1 MKLINK
7 LSIALMALTTLVG
20 TPSCSSDDYEMVSKP
35 DNAQV
40 YFSNENSFDYLLA
53 ENQNTVEV
61 EVSRV
66 NTEGA
71 LTVNI
76 SATDE
81 SALFSI
87 PSSVTFEDGKSSA
100 LLPITFDFNALTP
113 DQAYVLNL
121 KLQGETSV
129 YGDAEVDVNIK
140 YAPWSQWAPISD
152 DYPTYTYTQLVSGTY
167 QQEVY
172 YRESMLN
179 PSLAQLML
187 VDWFYGV
194 NLIVDWDKAKNRLSV
209 APQYSGYNHSNY
221 GAVNVADGFTYWTEI
236 RDKEGAFDDYVSYY
250 DEGTGKFML
259 NLAYYVPEGA
269 FGIGYEILQLP
280 GFEQKDFSLNVKVG
294 GSYLNGKDLGIVINL
309 TMGEDV
315 ASMKYAVFAGTLET
329 EEIKAKADGIFSG
342 DIESTYTTENGNKV
356 ILVPEEGD
364 YTVVV
369 VLYDADNNRV
379 GEDIAIGIN
388 VTAPTGAESWTP
400 LFTGDY
406 EYVLFFGS
414 EEEPEYDE
422 GLTLYVND
430 KDPSLYKIANWGN
443 GVDFVFSMDEDGR
456 VLVQD
461 IFTGYTHPKYGDVF
475 VDDVFDYTGSDE
487 YGVSYYNSEEGTF
500 YFNLVYYVEAGEFG
514 VGYERFKLTASA
526 QASMSTRA
534 QKTNNFNPSASVIQ
548 NNIDKNKEIKK
559 FNKSNKYRLIKNN
572 PVLN

>member
-40 YFSNENSFDYLLA
+40 YFSNENSFEYLLA

-113 DQAYVLNL
+113 DHAYVLNL

-129 YGDAEVDVNIK
+129 YGDEEVDVNIK

-152 DYPTYTYTQLVSGTY
+152 DYPTYTYTQYASGTY
-167 QQEVY
+167 EQEVY
-172 YRESMLN
+172 CRESMLN

-194 NLIVDWDKAKNRLSV
+194 NLIVDWDKAKNILSV
-209 APQYSGYNHSNY
+209 APQFSGANHSDY
-221 GAVNVADGFTYWTEI
+221 GAINVADGFTYWTEI
-236 RDKEGAFDDYVSYY
+236 RGKDVSFEDYQSYY
-250 DEGTGKFML
+250 DKNTGQFKL
-259 NLAYYVPEGA
+259 NLAYYVSAGA

-280 GFEQKDFSLNVKVG
+280 GFEQKDYSLNAKIG
-294 GSYLNGKDLGIVINL
+294 GSYQNGNDLGIVINL

-315 ASMKYAVFAGTLET
+315 ASMKYAVFASTLDA
-329 EEIKAKADGIFSG
+329 EEIKTKADGIFSG
-342 DIESTYTTENGNKV
+342 DIESIYTTENGNKL

-388 VTAPTGAESWTP
+388 VTAPTGAETWSP
-400 LFTGDY
+400 LFIGDY
-406 EYVLFFGS
+406 EYTL
-414 EEEPEYDE
+414 
-422 GLTLYVND
+422 LTN
-430 KDPSLYKIANWGN
+430 
-443 GVDFVFSMDEDGR
+443 
-456 VLVQD
+456 
-461 IFTGYTHPKYGDVF
+461 
-475 VDDVFDYTGSDE
+475 
-487 YGVSYYNSEEGTF
+487 
-500 YFNLVYYVEAGEFG
+500 
-514 VGYERFKLTASA
+514 
-526 QASMSTRA
+526 
-534 QKTNNFNPSASVIQ
+534 
-548 NNIDKNKEIKK
+548 
-559 FNKSNKYRLIKNN
+559 
-572 PVLN
+572 

>member
-152 DYPTYTYTQLVSGTY
+152 DYPTYTYTQYASGTY

-172 YRESMLN
+172 YRESMLS

-194 NLIVDWDKAKNRLSV
+194 NLIVDWDKAKNILSV
-209 APQYSGYNHSNY
+209 APQYSGANHSSY
-221 GAVNVADGFTYWTEI
+221 GAINVADGFTYWTEI
-236 RDKEGAFDDYVSYY
+236 REKEVAFEDYRSYY
-250 DEGTGKFML
+250 DEETGQFKL
-259 NLAYYVPEGA
+259 NLAYYVPQGA

-280 GFEQKDFSLNVKVG
+280 GFEQKDYSLNVKVG
-294 GSYLNGKDLGIVINL
+294 GSYLNGNDLGIVINL

-388 VTAPTGAESWTP
+388 VTAPTGAES
-400 LFTGDY
+400 
-406 EYVLFFGS
+406 
-414 EEEPEYDE
+414 
-422 GLTLYVND
+422 
-430 KDPSLYKIANWGN
+430 
-443 GVDFVFSMDEDGR
+443 
-456 VLVQD
+456 
-461 IFTGYTHPKYGDVF
+461 
-475 VDDVFDYTGSDE
+475 
-487 YGVSYYNSEEGTF
+487 
-500 YFNLVYYVEAGEFG
+500 
-514 VGYERFKLTASA
+514 
-526 QASMSTRA
+526 
-534 QKTNNFNPSASVIQ
+534 
-548 NNIDKNKEIKK
+548 
-559 FNKSNKYRLIKNN
+559 
-572 PVLN
+572 